1 MGSLV
6 TVATA
11 IRACATLAPGALGS
25 KFLLDSYLET
35 VQRDF
40 VSYGVLFLEPPPL
53 VLLDVL
59 GIPEHFAGGR
69 VSPIDEPHGVSVGT
83 RVLTLVRHNLE
94 ENSTAAVVLRYG
106 SWLATTGV
114 SACDVTPFY

>member
-6 TVATA
+6 TVATV
-11 IRACATLAPGALGS
+11 IRARATLTPGALGS
-25 KFLLDSYLET
+25 KLFLNGYLET

-40 VSYGVLFLEPPPL
+40 VSYRELFLEPPPL

-59 GIPEHFAGGR
+59 WIPEHFAGGR

-83 RVLTLVRHNLE
+83 RVLTLVRHNRR
-94 ENSTAAVVLRYG
+94 NWTATVVLRYG

>member
-1 MGSLV
+1 MCPPV
-6 TVATA
+6 AVATA
-11 IRACATLAPGALGS
+11 IRARATLAPGALGS
-25 KFLLDSYLET
+25 KLFLNGYLET

-40 VSYGVLFLEPPPL
+40 VSYRELFLEPPPL

-59 GIPEHFAGGR
+59 WIPEHLAGRR
-69 VSPIDEPHGVSVGT
+69 VRPVNEPHGVCVGPG
-83 RVLTLVRHNLE
+83 VLLLVRHDR
-94 ENSTAAVVLRYG
+94 ENWTATIVLRYR